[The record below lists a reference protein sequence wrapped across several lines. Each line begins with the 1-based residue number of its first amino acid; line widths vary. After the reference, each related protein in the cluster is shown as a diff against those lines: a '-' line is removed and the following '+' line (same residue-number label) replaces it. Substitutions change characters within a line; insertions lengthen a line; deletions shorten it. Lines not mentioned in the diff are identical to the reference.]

1 MRDQAIALLLLLV
14 GIVMVARVE
23 LLLLLLLLRVV
34 MIAMW
39 LLLLLKEGLLLR
51 GIARETIQPCLATM
65 MLMMLL
71 RCRPIDVVV
80 LVLAS
85 ERGR

>member
-1 MRDQAIALLLLLV
+1 MRDQAVDLLLLLV
-14 GIVMVARVE
+14 GIMMVPRVE
-23 LLLLLLLLRVV
+23 LLLLMLLLRVV

-51 GIARETIQPCLATM
+51 RIARETIQPCLATM
-65 MLMMLL
+65 MLMML

-85 ERGR
+85 KRGR